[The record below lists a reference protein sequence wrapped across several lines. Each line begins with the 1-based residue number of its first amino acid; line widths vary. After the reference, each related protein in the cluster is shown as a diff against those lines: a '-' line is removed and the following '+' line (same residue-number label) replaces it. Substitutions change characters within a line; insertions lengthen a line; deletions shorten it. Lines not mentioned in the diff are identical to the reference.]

1 MPTSTWDQS
10 ILSIS
15 PEELSEMTE
24 EERRE
29 RLADEINRAA
39 DLLRTVAQA
48 FGEDLGSDQMTLAVA
63 ASGASQ
69 VARKFM

>member
-1 MPTSTWDQS
+1 MPTTWDQS

-15 PEELSEMTE
+15 LEELSEMTE
-24 EERRE
+24 EGRRE

-48 FGEDLGSDQMTLAVA
+48 FGEDLRSDQATLVVA
-63 ASGASQ
+63 ASSASQ